1 MRVFLHNIILTCIDL
16 CISYVMS
23 HSDIL
28 VPERLLVVSEWYEDC
43 AEKHIESKQLS
54 K

>member
-1 MRVFLHNIILTCIDL
+1 MRHFDIYACMYSL
-16 CISYVMS
+16 SYVMS